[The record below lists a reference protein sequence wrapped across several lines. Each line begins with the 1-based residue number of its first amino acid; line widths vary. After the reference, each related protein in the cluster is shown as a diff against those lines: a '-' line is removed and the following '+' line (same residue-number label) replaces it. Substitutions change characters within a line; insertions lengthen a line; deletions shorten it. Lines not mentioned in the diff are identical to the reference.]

1 MLGKQKKEEQV
12 EIAMNG
18 KFMRTLMIIALVMI
32 SPLSAFA
39 VTTTI
44 DATGEYIMGDNDTV
58 IVAKK
63 LALQDAKRLALE
75 KVGTY
80 VESTTEVRDNAVTRD
95 EIRQYSAGI
104 VKVQEINEERKLL
117 DNKATL
123 IRVHVSATV
132 DPGVL
137 VKQLLALRDRKDVE
151 EKAKKLSTENELLRK
166 DIEQLNAQLKGV
178 LSGRQYQQ
186 LRLKRE
192 AALDKILE
200 NDQGLTMLVSGEQL
214 VKVSLLERQKKQD
227 DRQLVRRF
235 LKEVAAAYRIDSQDP
250 EVEDNGDGTS
260 NISIHYSIHLPGRYS
275 LDNSV
280 ISVPCSNEFMA
291 LGFKVMAF
299 SNGGLFFKCADR
311 GSRKCDRSLV
321 YFNEEVRK
329 FRIVIK
335 VGKRTL
341 KEAVAVSSVVTDRKY
356 VDRRGRTHR
365 VPVRYNPKL
374 SDSTFEYYPLVKSA
388 SYISKFANVSHDEL
402 RDVSTIQIHVV
413 YD

>member
-1 MLGKQKKEEQV
+1 
-12 EIAMNG
+12 MNG
-18 KFMRTLMIIALVMI
+18 KFMMTLLIIALIVI
-32 SPLSAFA
+32 SPLPAFA
-39 VTTTI
+39 STTTI
-44 DATGEYIMGDNDTV
+44 EATGEYIMGDNDTV
-58 IVAKK
+58 IEAKK

-75 KVGTY
+75 RVGTY
-80 VESTTEVRDNAVTRD
+80 VESTTEVKENTVTRD

-104 VKVQEINEERKLL
+104 VKIQEINEERKLL
-117 DNKATL
+117 ENKATL

-151 EKAKKLSTENELLRK
+151 EKAKKLSVENEMLRK

-178 LSGRQYQQ
+178 TSGRQHQQ

-200 NDQGLTMLVSGEQL
+200 NDKGLTMLVSGEHL
-214 VKVSLLERQKKQD
+214 VKASLLERQKKQD
-227 DRQLVRRF
+227 DRQLVKRF
-235 LKEVAAAYRIDSQDP
+235 LKEVAAAYQIDSREP

-260 NISIHYSIHLPGRYS
+260 NISIHYSIQLPGRYS
-275 LDNSV
+275 LNDSL
-280 ISVPCSNEFMA
+280 IAVPCSNEFMA
-291 LGFKVMAF
+291 RGFRILAF
-299 SNGGLFFKCADR
+299 SNGGLLFKCGD
-311 GSRKCDRSLV
+311 SSNRKCDRMLT
-321 YFNEEVRK
+321 YFSEEVRR

-341 KEAVAVSSVVTDRKY
+341 KEAVAVSSVVTDKTRI
-356 VDRRGRTHR
+356 DRRGRIYR

-374 SDSTFEYYPLVKSA
+374 SDSTFEYYPLVKNA
-388 SYISKFANVSHDEL
+388 SYISKFANVPHEEL
-402 RDVSTIQIHVV
+402 RNVSTIQIHIV